1 MTRKR
6 ITQLFPWLIP
16 LRTWQ
21 RRLCFYL
28 GMRLDRNR
36 YASAMPEEL
45 LPIEVFSSSCPMY
58 NRDTGF
64 DMIYQENKVHNLK
77 LAAATLDHMLIRPG
91 ETFSFSLATR
101 HADRREPYREGL
113 TVINGC
119 LTTAP
124 GGGMCQLSNLL
135 FWVFLH
141 SPLTIVERHGHGSK
155 DFPEPPSDA
164 PMGVDATLAEGWKD
178 LKVRNDTDY
187 TFQIH
192 IAFDQ
197 ENISGYLYADRQD
210 PLRYSIGNG
219 AVCYCRRQGVIW
231 EEVDVI
237 QTLTDR
243 ESGLVQNT
251 QKLYRNVCRIG
262 YTLPP
267 ETPIVEFGQNI
278 V

>member
-1 MTRKR
+1 MKRKR
-6 ITQLFPWLIP
+6 ITQIFPWLIP

-21 RRLCFYL
+21 RKIFFYL
-28 GMRLDRNR
+28 GMKLDRNR
-36 YASAMPEEL
+36 YTSCVQENL
-45 LPIEVFSSSCPMY
+45 LPAEVFSSRCPLY
-58 NRDTGF
+58 NKETGF
-64 DMIYQENKVHNLK
+64 DMVYQENKVHNLK
-77 LAAATLDHMLIRPG
+77 LAAAAIDRMLIRPG

-101 HADRREPYREGL
+101 HADRQEPYRDGL
-113 TVINGC
+113 TVINGR

-178 LKVRNDTDY
+178 LKVRNDTDH

-192 IAFDQ
+192 IAFDPEQ
-197 ENISGYLYADRQD
+197 ISGQLYADRQ
-210 PLRYSIGNG
+210 PALCYSISNG
-219 AVCYCRRQGVIW
+219 PVTYRRRQEHVW

-237 QTLTDR
+237 QTLSDR
-243 ESGLVQNT
+243 KTGELQNT
-251 QKLYRNVCRIG
+251 RTLYRNICRIG
-262 YTLPP
+262 YTLP
-267 ETPIVEFGQNI
+267 EDTVIL
-278 V
+278 

>member
-1 MTRKR
+1 MKRKR
-6 ITQLFPWLIP
+6 ITELFPWLIP

-21 RRLCFYL
+21 RKLFFYL
-28 GMRLDRNR
+28 GMKLDHNH
-36 YASAMPEEL
+36 YTNAISEAL
-45 LPIEVFSSSCPMY
+45 LPIEVFSSGCPMY
-58 NRDTGF
+58 NRNTGF

-77 LAAATLDHMLIRPG
+77 LAAAAIDHMLIRPG

-113 TVINGC
+113 TVIGDK

-135 FWVFLH
+135 FWIFLH
-141 SPLTIVERHGHGSK
+141 SPLTVAERHGHGSK

-192 IAFDQ
+192 ISFDQ
-197 ENISGYLYADRQD
+197 EKIYGYLHADRQD
-210 PLRYSIGNG
+210 PLTYSVSNG
-219 AVCYCRRQGVIW
+219 PVAYYRRQDAIW
-231 EEVDVI
+231 EEVDVF

-243 ESGLVQNT
+243 ETGQAQDT
-251 QKLYRNVCRIG
+251 RRLYRNICRIG
-262 YTLPP
+262 YTLPKGTAII
-267 ETPIVEFGQNI
+267 EQN
-278 V
+278 

>member
-1 MTRKR
+1 MKRRR
-6 ITQLFPWLIP
+6 ITELFPWLIP
-16 LRTWQ
+16 LRVRQ
-21 RRLCFYL
+21 RKLFFYL
-28 GMRLDRNR
+28 GMKLDRNH
-36 YASAMPEEL
+36 YTAVLSKDL

-58 NRDTGF
+58 NRNTGF

-77 LAAATLDHMLIRPG
+77 LAAAAIDHMLIRPG
-91 ETFSFSLATR
+91 ETFSFSLSTR

-113 TVINGC
+113 TVIGGE

-192 IAFDQ
+192 IDFDR
-197 ENISGYLYADRQD
+197 ENISGTLCADRSS
-210 PLRYSIGNG
+210 PLAYSVSNG
-219 AVCYCRRQGVIW
+219 PVAYYRRQGAIW

-243 ESGLVQNT
+243 ESGQEQST
-251 QKLYRNVCRIG
+251 RTLYRNVCRIG
-262 YTLPP
+262 YTLPE
-267 ETPIVEFGQNI
+267 ETLVIEQ
-278 V
+278 